1 VGAGQFVALE
11 GPKGVGKTALCA
23 ALAARLSPRE
33 RAQVLLTKEPTPAF
47 DLQNEQMLRGVELAR
62 AIAADRQ
69 AHVAGMVA
77 PALAAGKLVV
87 CDRYLLSS
95 YVFHTGDGVPSPV
108 IAELNQTFPA
118 PSLNLVLHADGDTIR
133 RRLGMRGGA
142 TRLQSEDSS
151 GEFAQ
156 YIRFAKLMEL
166 QGIAYQVCD
175 NANQE
180 AQHAIVEWLLL
191 LLRADDW
198 SA

>member
-1 VGAGQFVALE
+1 VSVGRFVALE
-11 GPKGVGKTALCA
+11 GPKGVGKTALCT

-33 RAQVLLTKEPTPAF
+33 RMQSLLTKEPTPAF
-47 DLQNEQMLRGVELAR
+47 DLQNEQMLRGAALAE
-62 AIAADRQ
+62 AIAADRRV
-69 AHVAGMVA
+69 HVAEELA

-95 YVFHTGDGVPSPV
+95 YVFHTGDGVPSSV
-108 IAELNQTFPA
+108 ITELNRSFPL
-118 PSLNLVLHADGDTIR
+118 PSLNIILHADEGTIR
-133 RRLGMRGGA
+133 RRLGLRGGA
-142 TRLQSEDSS
+142 TRLQSADSS
-151 GEFAQ
+151 AEFAQ

-166 QGIAYQVCD
+166 QGIAYEVCD

-180 AQHAIVEWLLL
+180 AQQAIVERLLR